1 MTTFRLLLSVF
12 GVIFVAELPD
22 KTALAALV
30 LATQYYPLPVFIGA
44 GLALTV
50 QSVVAVVAGGMLS
63 TLPARGV
70 HIGAGLLFLVC
81 ALLMWRRHPDRD
93 GEHWEMR
100 EGSVGAPGFPRV
112 LARVFVV
119 VFIAEWGDL
128 TQFGTAALAAH
139 YHDAFTVFWGATL
152 ALWTVAALAV
162 FVGNKAGTL
171 LDPDRTKMV
180 AAGVFAVI
188 GVLLMVGT
196 I

>member
-30 LATQYYPLPVFIGA
+30 LATQYRPLPVFMGA

-50 QSVVAVVAGGMLS
+50 QSVVAVIAGGMLS
-63 TLPARGV
+63 MLPARGV
-70 HIGAGLLFLVC
+70 HVGAGVLFLGC

-93 GEHWEMR
+93 ADWEVKQ
-100 EGSVGAPGFPRV
+100 GSDGPPDFTGA

-162 FVGNKAGTL
+162 FVGNKAGAL
-171 LDPDRTKMV
+171 LDPDRTKVV
-180 AAGVFAVI
+180 AAGFFAVI
-188 GVLLMVGT
+188 GVLLITGT

>member
-1 MTTFRLLLSVF
+1 M
-12 GVIFVAELPD
+12 IFIAELPD

-30 LATQYYPLPVFIGA
+30 LATQYDPLPVFMGA
-44 GLALTV
+44 GLALTI

-63 TLPARGV
+63 MLPPRAV
-70 HIGAGLLFLVC
+70 HVGAGLLFLGC
-81 ALLMWRRHPDRD
+81 ALLMWRRDPDREADLGVTQRLD
-93 GEHWEMR
+93 GPPDFTR
-100 EGSVGAPGFPRV
+100 A

-139 YHDAFTVFWGATL
+139 YHDAVTVFSGATL
-152 ALWTVAALAV
+152 ALWTVAAIAV
-162 FVGNKAGTL
+162 FVGNRAGTL
-171 LDPDRTKMV
+171 LDPDRTRIV

-188 GVLLMVGT
+188 GVLLIVGT

>member
-30 LATQYYPLPVFIGA
+30 LATQYYPLPVFVGA

-50 QSVVAVVAGGMLS
+50 QSAVAVVAGGMLS
-63 TLPARGV
+63 ILPSRGV
-70 HIGAGLLFLVC
+70 HVGAGLLFLAC

-93 GEHWEMR
+93 AEHWGVGQ
-100 EGSVGAPGFPRV
+100 GSDRPPDFTRA
-112 LARVFVV
+112 LTKVFVV

-139 YHDAFTVFWGATL
+139 YHDTFTVF
-152 ALWTVAALAV
+152 
-162 FVGNKAGTL
+162 
-171 LDPDRTKMV
+171 
-180 AAGVFAVI
+180 
-188 GVLLMVGT
+188 
-196 I
+196 